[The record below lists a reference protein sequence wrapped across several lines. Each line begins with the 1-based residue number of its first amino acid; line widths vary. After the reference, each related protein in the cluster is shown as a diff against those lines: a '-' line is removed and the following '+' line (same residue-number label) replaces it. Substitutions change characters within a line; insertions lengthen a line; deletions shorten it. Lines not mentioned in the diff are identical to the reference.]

1 MKHFTDVRICST
13 ERPVFACSSIGSHNV
28 YYVKCHVMVNKI
40 ISHIPLTQHN
50 NAGAGAGLAGG
61 FAETAMQQRAIEI
74 ENLSFIN
81 VVAR

>member
-1 MKHFTDVRICST
+1 MTS
-13 ERPVFACSSIGSHNV
+13 PS
-28 YYVKCHVMVNKI
+28 
-40 ISHIPLTQHN
+40 LN
-50 NAGAGAGLAGG
+50 NAVDIEVITADLTDNTQLEQVVQRLQNGPFIDILVNNAGAGLAGG